1 MNSNHGLNHEII
13 LATLTRLSGADMSI
27 FPNFAGRFSFSE
39 DECLTI
45 ANSCREK
52 LGNLKT
58 VMPAIGGGMTLD
70 RINEIVDFYGKDS
83 VLLIGG
89 ALHRGNLLQNASRF
103 REIMEQFE
111 N

>member
-1 MNSNHGLNHEII
+1 
-13 LATLTRLSGADMSI
+13 
-27 FPNFAGRFSFSE
+27 
-39 DECLTI
+39 
-45 ANSCREK
+45 
-52 LGNLKT
+52 
-58 VMPAIGGGMTLD
+58 MPAIGGGMTLD
-70 RINEIVDFYGKDS
+70 RINEIVEFYGKDS

>member
-1 MNSNHGLNHEII
+1 
-13 LATLTRLSGADMSI
+13 
-27 FPNFAGRFSFSE
+27 
-39 DECLTI
+39 
-45 ANSCREK
+45 
-52 LGNLKT
+52 
-58 VMPAIGGGMTLD
+58 MPAIGGGMTLD